1 MLFSHQISQVGGP
14 LPTPRA
20 LTPYTA
26 FQNLPSESSVLSV
39 LYPRH
44 PASDTYH
51 CHLLLAQHLGL
62 GPGLGPSLHLIPLS
76 ALTSSSSTAPRPS
89 APGELTPVARAP
101 GQALTSP
108 THPEKPQGPQRPPF
122 STSHLDTVSHL
133 SLEGGERLPQRVQA
147 TWSQSC
153 RGAPGRSADA
163 RGSHLGVLVSPTCRP
178 SVMAPADLRAR
189 QEALVL
195 CGSAKQDALY

>member
-62 GPGLGPSLHLIPLS
+62 GPGLGPGLHLIPFS
-76 ALTSSSSTAPRPS
+76 ALVSSSST
-89 APGELTPVARAP
+89 T
-101 GQALTSP
+101 
-108 THPEKPQGPQRPPF
+108 
-122 STSHLDTVSHL
+122 LDRQL
-133 SLEGGERLPQRVQA
+133 
-147 TWSQSC
+147 
-153 RGAPGRSADA
+153 
-163 RGSHLGVLVSPTCRP
+163 LVSSPRSP
-178 SVMAPADLRAR
+178 GPL
-189 QEALVL
+189 
-195 CGSAKQDALY
+195 AKR